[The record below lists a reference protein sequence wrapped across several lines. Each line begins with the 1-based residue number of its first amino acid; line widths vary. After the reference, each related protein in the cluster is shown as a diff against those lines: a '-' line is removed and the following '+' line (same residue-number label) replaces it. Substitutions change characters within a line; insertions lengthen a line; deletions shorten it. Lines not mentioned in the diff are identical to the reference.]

1 MTQITT
7 SELKETILEEL
18 DVLEDDI
25 HVTDDEDA
33 MTFYLP
39 TNQLDDAREKLD
51 TEVEVLEEHEHEY
64 LVKIDL

>member
-1 MTQITT
+1 MAQTTT

-18 DVLEDDI
+18 AVLEDDI
-25 HVTDDEDA
+25 HVTNDEDT

-39 TNQLDDAREKLD
+39 TDQLNDAKEVLD

-64 LVKIDL
+64 LVKISL

>member
-1 MTQITT
+1 VTQSQIESTQQR
-7 SELKETILEEL
+7 ILDEL

-25 HVTDDEDA
+25 HVTSDEDA

-39 TNQLDDAREKLD
+39 TDQLDQAREALD
-51 TEVEVLEEHEHEY
+51 IEIEVLEEHEHEY

>member
-1 MTQITT
+1 MTQTTT

-18 DVLEDDI
+18 AVLEDDI

-39 TNQLDDAREKLD
+39 TDQLDHAREVLD

-64 LVKIDL
+64 LVKISL

>member
-1 MTQITT
+1 MTQTT
-7 SELKETILEEL
+7 PKALKETILEEL

-25 HVTDDEDA
+25 HVTNDEDA

-39 TNQLDDAREKLD
+39 TDQLDDAREVLA

-64 LVKIDL
+64 LVKITL